1 MENEHDLFNDD
12 LPFEF
17 KKPHRDDALKERS
30 RQDLLNSIATNQPR
44 KRWRKISTWLPAFTA
59 CVLIAGLLVVFN
71 RKRSGPMT
79 VFQTRDS
86 QRTITLPD
94 SSRITLN
101 RFSEVRTDFQHWS
114 NRKREVWLTGEA
126 FFEITKVQTG
136 DSHYNNF
143 IVHTAKGD
151 IEVLGTSFNV
161 QTDSLGFST
170 ALHTGSIKAHI
181 GKDEEISL
189 VPGQMLIVQ
198 GNTVYKKQ
206 VNVQLYSAWKDGE
219 FHFDNTSLTE
229 VITLMERYYGLVVK
243 VAEDIPM
250 AKKKLSGNIAVKD
263 SSQLINV
270 LQISLGLNIQRKGDS
285 LFITK

>member
-17 KKPHRDDALKERS
+17 EKPHRDETLKDKS
-30 RQDLLNSIATNQPR
+30 RQDLLNSIATTQPR
-44 KRWRKISTWLPAFTA
+44 KRWRKMSSWVPAFIA
-59 CVLIAGLLVVFN
+59 CVLIAGLLVVFS

-79 VFQTRDS
+79 VFQTMGF

-101 RFSEVRTDFQHWS
+101 QFSEVRTDLQHWS
-114 NRKREVWLTGEA
+114 NSKREVWLTGEA
-126 FFEITKVQTG
+126 FFEISKVQTG

-143 IVHTAKGD
+143 MVHTPKGD

-181 GKDEEISL
+181 GQEEVISL
-189 VPGQMLIVQ
+189 PPGKKLNLQ
-198 GNTVYKKQ
+198 GNTVNKKQ
-206 VNVQLYSAWKDGE
+206 VTVHLYSAWKDGE
-219 FHFDNTSLTE
+219 INIDNTSLAD
-229 VITLMERYYGLVVK
+229 VIKIMEKY
-243 VAEDIPM
+243 
-250 AKKKLSGNIAVKD
+250 
-263 SSQLINV
+263 
-270 LQISLGLNIQRKGDS
+270 
-285 LFITK
+285 